1 MADMTFDTN
10 EMFTRLVK
18 YLMEGLVVGIVA
30 YVLPSKTLEISE
42 VLLLA
47 LTAASIFAILD
58 LIAPAIGS
66 SARQGVGLGVGF
78 NLVPFV

>member
-1 MADMTFDTN
+1 MSDFTFDTN

-18 YLMEGLVVGIVA
+18 YLMEGLVVGLVA
-30 YVLPSKTLEISE
+30 YVLPSKSLDIQE
-42 VLLLA
+42 VMLLA

-66 SARQGVGLGVGF
+66 GARQGVGLSVGF
-78 NLVPFV
+78 NMVPFL

>member
-1 MADMTFDTN
+1 MFTFDAQ
-10 EMFTRLVK
+10 EMFTRIVK

-30 YVLPSKTLEISE
+30 SVLPSKSLSLQE

-58 LIAPAIGS
+58 LIAPSIGS
-66 SARQGVGLGVGF
+66 SARQGLGLGVGF
-78 NLVPFV
+78 KMIGFP

>member
-1 MADMTFDTN
+1 MFTFDTQ

-30 YVLPSKTLEISE
+30 SVLPSKSLSLQE

-58 LIAPAIGS
+58 LIAPSIGA
-66 SARQGVGLGVGF
+66 SARQGAGLATGF
-78 NLVPFV
+78 GLMGFP

>member
-1 MADMTFDTN
+1 MDYTFDTH

-30 YVLPSKTLEISE
+30 AVLPSKQLAIQEII
-42 VLLLA
+42 LLG

-58 LIAPAIGS
+58 LVAPAIGT

-78 NLVPFV
+78 NLMPFI

>member
-1 MADMTFDTN
+1 MSDLTFDTN
-10 EMFTRLVK
+10 EMLTRIVK
-18 YLMEGLVVGIVA
+18 YLMEGLVVGLVA
-30 YVLPSKTLEISE
+30 YILPSKTLDPQE
-42 VLLLA
+42 VILLG

-78 NLVPFV
+78 NMVPFV

>member
-1 MADMTFDTN
+1 MDYTFDTQ

-30 YVLPSKTLEISE
+30 AVLPSKSLSFQEI
-42 VLLLA
+42 LLLA

-58 LIAPAIGS
+58 LVAPAIGA
-66 SARQGVGLGVGF
+66 SARQGVGLATGFGVMGF
-78 NLVPFV
+78 P

>member
-1 MADMTFDTN
+1 MSFAFDTQ

-30 YVLPSKTLEISE
+30 SVLPSKSLSVQE

-58 LIAPAIGS
+58 LIAPSIGAG
-66 SARQGVGLGVGF
+66 ARQGVGLGVGF
-78 NLVPFV
+78 NLVPFM

>member
-1 MADMTFDTN
+1 MFAFDTQ

-30 YVLPSKTLEISE
+30 SVLPSKSLSLQE

-58 LIAPAIGS
+58 LIAPSIGA
-66 SARQGVGLGVGF
+66 SARQGVGLASGF
-78 NLVPFV
+78 KLMGFP

>member
-1 MADMTFDTN
+1 
-10 EMFTRLVK
+10 MFTRLVK

-30 YVLPSKTLEISE
+30 AVLPSKQLSLQEII
-42 VLLLA
+42 LLG

-58 LIAPAIGS
+58 LVAPAIGT

-78 NLVPFV
+78 NLMPFV

>member
-1 MADMTFDTN
+1 MFTFDTQ

-30 YVLPSKTLEISE
+30 SVLPSKSLSLQE

-58 LIAPAIGS
+58 LIAPSIGS
-66 SARQGVGLGVGF
+66 SARQGLGLGVGF
-78 NLVPFV
+78 KLIGFP

>member
-1 MADMTFDTN
+1 MADLTFDTN

>member
-1 MADMTFDTN
+1 MEYTFDTT

-30 YVLPSKTLEISE
+30 AVLPSKQLAIQEII
-42 VLLLA
+42 LLG

-58 LIAPAIGS
+58 LVAPAIGT
-66 SARQGVGLGVGF
+66 SARQGIGLGVGF

>member
-1 MADMTFDTN
+1 MFTFDTQ

-30 YVLPSKTLEISE
+30 SVLPSKSLSLQE

-58 LIAPAIGS
+58 LIAPSIGS

-78 NLVPFV
+78 KMMGFP

>member
-1 MADMTFDTN
+1 MDYTFDTQ

-30 YVLPSKTLEISE
+30 AVLPSKSLTFQEI
-42 VLLLA
+42 LLLA

-58 LIAPAIGS
+58 LVAPAIGA
-66 SARQGVGLGVGF
+66 SARQGVGLATGFGVMGF
-78 NLVPFV
+78 P

>member
-1 MADMTFDTN
+1 MNYTFDT
-10 EMFTRLVK
+10 EELFKRLVK

-30 YVLPSKTLEISE
+30 AVLPSKSLAFQEI
-42 VLLLA
+42 LLLA

-58 LIAPAIGS
+58 LVAPAIGA
-66 SARQGVGLGVGF
+66 SARQGVGLATGF

>member
-1 MADMTFDTN
+1 MEYTFDTQ

-30 YVLPSKTLEISE
+30 AVLPSKSLAPQEII
-42 VLLLA
+42 LLA

-58 LIAPAIGS
+58 LVSPAIGAG
-66 SARQGVGLGVGF
+66 ARQGAGLATGF
-78 NLVPFV
+78 KLMGFP

>member
-1 MADMTFDTN
+1 MDYTFDTN

-30 YVLPSKTLEISE
+30 AVLPSKQLSLQEII
-42 VLLLA
+42 LLG

-58 LIAPAIGS
+58 LVAPAIGT

-78 NLVPFV
+78 NLMPFV